1 MKDPGTLRPC
11 GFLCGIIALLLQMG
25 PAWARE
31 LWVVDPQGLKGPENA
46 LLASIQGV
54 LNRTGAVVWV
64 KGPGM
69 SARILDE
76 LRSEGWVLRVV
87 LP

>member
-1 MKDPGTLRPC
+1 MKAFQMIQSC
-11 GFLCGIIALLLQMG
+11 GFLCGILALLLQVG
-25 PAWARE
+25 PVWAGE

-69 SARILDE
+69 NARILDE
-76 LRSEGWVLRVV
+76 LPV
-87 LP
+87 P